1 MLLQLLNVVAF
12 ALTLAAGMI
21 GGALLLRYVAEPLG
35 LPSNFGLSLASMGI
49 GGLAGFFLWV
59 IPQMPRRK
67 SND

>member
-12 ALTLAAGMI
+12 ALTLVAGMI
-21 GGALLLRYVAEPLG
+21 GGALGLRYVAESLG
-35 LPSNFGLSLASMGI
+35 LPSNFGLSLAGMGI
-49 GGLAGFFLWV
+49 GGLAGFFLWI